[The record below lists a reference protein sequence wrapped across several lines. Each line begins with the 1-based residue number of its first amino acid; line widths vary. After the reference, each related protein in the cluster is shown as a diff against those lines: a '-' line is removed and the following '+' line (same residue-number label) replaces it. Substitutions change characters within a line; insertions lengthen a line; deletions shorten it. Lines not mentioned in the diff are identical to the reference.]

1 MAKTSSR
8 VDRGLRFIQ
17 TRGVRKGIYGSSRGW
32 FWVAV
37 VTFGVRRLRRAIG
50 SEYEV
55 VYRGELKPGEVLEIG
70 HRAETY
76 EGKRVKSR
84 RRPIAR

>member
-1 MAKTSSR
+1 MATTTSR

-55 VYRGELKPGEVLEIG
+55 VYKGELKPGEILEIG
-70 HRAETY
+70 HQAETY